1 MAHAKSAS
9 DIPDMDTSHFI
20 PWNIG
25 MLYQVEPDLKEIVEE
40 TISFHRKAPVKRAN
54 AYAKANV
61 RAEKLVGCEARDPRL
76 RNSGAWDCF
85 IHYILAYL
93 DC

>member
-1 MAHAKSAS
+1 MAHAKRAS

-40 TISFHRKAPVKRAN
+40 TISFQIGRASCRER
-54 AYAKANV
+54 V
-61 RAEKLVGCEARDPRL
+61 
-76 RNSGAWDCF
+76 
-85 IHYILAYL
+85 
-93 DC
+93 